1 MFHQK
6 TSSLRPFAPHGDTWA
21 TLDLINLSIYQLK
34 TIGLLSE
41 AAPCSTS
48 LCVEESREFRSFVE
62 LSSVVAVVAAL
73 DVACLSPA
81 LQGVAV
87 YLEQRADLCDAILG
101 AGFHFDVRAHG

>member
-41 AAPCSTS
+41 AA
-48 LCVEESREFRSFVE
+48 R
-62 LSSVVAVVAAL
+62 A
-73 DVACLSPA
+73 
-81 LQGVAV
+81 
-87 YLEQRADLCDAILG
+87 QRACALKNRMSSDPL
-101 AGFHFDVRAHG
+101 